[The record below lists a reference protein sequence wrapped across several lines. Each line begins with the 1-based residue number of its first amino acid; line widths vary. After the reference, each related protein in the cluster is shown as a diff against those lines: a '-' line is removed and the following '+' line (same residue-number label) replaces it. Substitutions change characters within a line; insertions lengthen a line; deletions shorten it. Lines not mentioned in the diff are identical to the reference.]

1 MGITTDFNVFANNY
15 HKQNN
20 NSSWR
25 GVHTYFSD
33 SDDETTCPTG
43 TTQPNIMSSLPN
55 DLIMLIIK
63 EADGGKSTHKS
74 KYINVMGELNK
85 IIHEGGDE
93 WSINHYYNNVN
104 RIRWTEM
111 NWTEVWEEQLS
122 HVLFDMNRNE
132 QNGIPAPD
140 GIWDETP
147 HDEYIIASTRTF

>member
-93 WSINHYYNNVN
+93 WSINHYYNNVDEFGAAQN
-104 RIRWTEM
+104 WSEM
-111 NWTEVWEEQLS
+111 WADQLIN
-122 HVLFDMNRNE
+122 VVEGFDWAAGTQRGWVDAFYQAE
-132 QNGIPAPD
+132 I
-140 GIWDETP
+140 DEAEAG
-147 HDEYIIASTRTF
+147 H